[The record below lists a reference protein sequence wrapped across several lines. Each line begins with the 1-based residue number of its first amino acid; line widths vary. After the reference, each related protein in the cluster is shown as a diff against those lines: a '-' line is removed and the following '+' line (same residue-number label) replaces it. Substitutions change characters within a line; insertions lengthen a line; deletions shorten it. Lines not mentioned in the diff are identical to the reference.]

1 MVVKFHSF
9 KDRQSV
15 WNKRRLLKNT
25 GLFLEEHFALS
36 VQQEHSQLLP
46 FLQSARHRGEKAT
59 MIGNKLLIAGQRFS
73 ASQQDIRSLQLRY
86 NENIKDRSQKELSTD
101 AGPAIGFYGWF
112 SELSNFFL
120 SPVKVGDRVFPTVE
134 HYYTTRKAE
143 INSQPDLAYRVKTA
157 VSPLAANIITKQ
169 LTMDPEI
176 KLEVMKIGLVAKFQV
191 PEMKKALLATG
202 NKVLLEAAARDPF
215 WGCGCTMSSKE
226 ILHKDNWKENHM
238 GKLLMGICTDLQKDN
253 GC

>member
-1 MVVKFHSF
+1 M
-9 KDRQSV
+9 
-15 WNKRRLLKNT
+15 
-25 GLFLEEHFALS
+25 
-36 VQQEHSQLLP
+36 
-46 FLQSARHRGEKAT
+46 
-59 MIGNKLLIAGQRFS
+59 GN
-73 ASQQDIRSLQLRY
+73 
-86 NENIKDRSQKELSTD
+86 
-101 AGPAIGFYGWF
+101 
-112 SELSNFFL
+112 
-120 SPVKVGDRVFPTVE
+120 RVFPTVE

-202 NKVLLEAAARDPF
+202 DKVLLEAAVRDPF

-238 GKLLMGICTDLQKDN
+238 GKLLMGIRTDLQKDS
-253 GC
+253 G